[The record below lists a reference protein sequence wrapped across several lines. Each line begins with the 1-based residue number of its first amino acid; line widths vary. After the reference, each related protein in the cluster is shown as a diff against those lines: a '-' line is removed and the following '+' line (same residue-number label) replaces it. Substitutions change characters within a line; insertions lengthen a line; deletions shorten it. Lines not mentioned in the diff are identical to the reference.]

1 MPTPKNR
8 MPAAH
13 QLTSIAMGV
22 GGALVLL
29 AIWELGV
36 RISGVQSYLLP
47 GPVEVLTDLWKNLG
61 RIAQHSVYTASNIVA
76 GFALGAAFA
85 VPLAML
91 VTFSSFFE
99 RTIYPAIVF
108 FQIIPKIAIAP
119 LFIIWFGF
127 GLLPKVLIVFLLTFF
142 PIVVSAVAGFKSA
155 DPDLIELARAT
166 GAGRLRVFFKIRLP
180 SALPEIFTGL
190 KVAAAM
196 ACTAAI
202 VSEFVTS
209 DSGLGYLL
217 LTYNGE
223 LRTSMVFAVILVL
236 GLIGIVVFYLV
247 ELAEKLTIPWHVS
260 ARGQQ
265 G

>member
-1 MPTPKNR
+1 MPPPLMIFSDLADNWQR
-8 MPAAH
+8 
-13 QLTSIAMGV
+13 
-22 GGALVLL
+22 VL
-29 AIWELGV
+29 
-36 RISGVQSYLLP
+36 
-47 GPVEVLTDLWKNLG
+47 
-61 RIAQHSVYTASNIVA
+61 QHSFYTAANIFI
-76 GFALGAAFA
+76 GFGLGIVFA
-85 VPLAML
+85 IPLAML
-91 VTFSSFFE
+91 VTFSRFFE

-142 PIVVSAVAGFKSA
+142 PVVVSAVAGFKSA
-155 DPDLIELARAT
+155 DPDLIELARSS
-166 GAGRLRVFFKIRLP
+166 GAGSFRTFAKIRFP

-202 VSEFVTS
+202 VAEFVTS

-223 LRTSMVFAVILVL
+223 LRTSMVFAVIFVL
-236 GLIGIVVFYLV
+236 GLIGVAVFYLV
-247 ELAEKLTIPWHVS
+247 EVAEKLMIPWHVKS
-260 ARGQQ
+260 RGDAH
-265 G
+265 